1 LERFMTHRN
10 LVTIC
15 ALVFLAATALPAQ
28 NKTVWKMP
36 RTPEGHPDLQGF
48 WSNATRTPVERPA
61 EFAGKSTLTDAEARA
76 WEKKD
81 AEAWKELDGT
91 SDGPLHAAKGS
102 AGTGAYNVLFYDMG
116 SELARVD
123 GVKRTSMVVDP
134 PDGKIPPRI
143 PQTRNRTATARA
155 GSTASVKDRGLSER
169 CLFVPMVGPPM
180 LPTLYN
186 NNYQIVQTPDAVL
199 ILSEE
204 IHDARI
210 IRMNAKHVEP
220 EVRKWLG
227 DSIGQWEGDTLVVE
241 TTNFT
246 DQTRFRGSSRDLKVT
261 ERFTRVGANNIL
273 YKATMEDAS
282 TWTKPWTLELP
293 FAAINGPIYEYACHE
308 GNYAIVDILAGA
320 RKIEAEAQG
329 RK

>member
-1 LERFMTHRN
+1 MNHRN
-10 LVTIC
+10 LVTTC
-15 ALVFLAATALPAQ
+15 ALVLFAVSALPAQ
-28 NKTVWKMP
+28 NKTAWKMP

-61 EFAGKSTLTDAEARA
+61 EFTGKATITASEAKA

-81 AEAWKELDGT
+81 AQAWQDLDGT
-91 SDGPLHAAKGS
+91 SDGPLHATKGS
-102 AGTGAYNVLFYDMG
+102 TGTGAYNVLFYDMG

-134 PDGKIPPRI
+134 PDGKVPPRV
-143 PQTRNRTATARA
+143 PQTGNRA
-155 GSTASVKDRGLSER
+155 GRGRGGSTVSVKDRGLSER
-169 CLFVPMVGPPM
+169 CLFVGMAGPPM

-186 NNYQIVQTPDAVL
+186 NNYQIVQTPDALV

-210 IRMNAKHVEP
+210 IRMNAKHVAP
-220 EVRKWLG
+220 DIRLWLG
-227 DSIGQWEGDTLVVE
+227 DSIGHWEGDTLVVE

-246 DQTRFRGSSRDLKVT
+246 EQTRFRGSSRDLKVT
-261 ERFTRVGANNIL
+261 EHFTRADANNIL

-293 FAAINGPIYEYACHE
+293 FAAIKGPIYEYACHE
-308 GNYAIVDILAGA
+308 GNYAIEDILAGA
-320 RKIEAEAQG
+320 RKMEAEAAG
-329 RK
+329 KK